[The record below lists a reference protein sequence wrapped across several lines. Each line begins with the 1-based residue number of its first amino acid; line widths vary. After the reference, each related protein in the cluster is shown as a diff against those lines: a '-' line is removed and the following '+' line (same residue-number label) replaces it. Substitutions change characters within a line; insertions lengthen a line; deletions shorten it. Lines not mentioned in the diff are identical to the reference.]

1 MVPDS
6 EPLATL
12 SRSAA
17 TAMLTRLDQLHRGA
31 KRQLDA
37 SLTMSM
43 PELQAI
49 STAAKQDALRRQF
62 ELAKAGREAGGVG
75 AERRFDRALADIDV
89 IDQGWERAVQASFDR
104 QVQDWVH
111 SGESLLGPGGW
122 LRVAV
127 RPYQRGSIWWT
138 DHDRTIAW
146 CRLVARDVFTSV
158 AADPRSATTD
168 AASFAQLSEPSI
180 GPAID
185 SSIMML
191 LGDFQ
196 DQQRYDAARYGVHPV
211 QAHEAAE
218 RIHGMRAPL
227 TQVCRSEL
235 ERLLR
240 EWQTLGPPPVDT
252 GAGEDSGN
260 QREFPT
266 GG

>member
-49 STAAKQDALRRQF
+49 STAARQDALRRQF

-75 AERRFDRALADIDV
+75 AERRFDKALADIDA

-168 AASFAQLSEPSI
+168 AAVVRAAVGTEHRAGHRLV
-180 GPAID
+180 D
-185 SSIMML
+185 H
-191 LGDFQ
+191 
-196 DQQRYDAARYGVHPV
+196 DAAGGLSGSTAVRRDPLQRAPGAGR
-211 QAHEAAE
+211 QEAAE
-218 RIHGMRAPL
+218 RIHAMRG
-227 TQVCRSEL
+227 R
-235 ERLLR
+235 
-240 EWQTLGPPPVDT
+240 
-252 GAGEDSGN
+252 
-260 QREFPT
+260 
-266 GG
+266 